1 MRESKLVRD
10 VALDCEVGE
19 EDASSPVRIIS
30 PRQENI
36 EDLTEIKEFEPI
48 VLEHSGRQDSQ
59 LYSVV
64 QESLPVNVEPEDL
77 QPSPSVGIWNE
88 DDIISRLNGIFS
100 YEDFLEHLDHELSNI
115 EVELL
120 AILWISTLVL
130 DSKETPKNS
139 KVQQTSEL
147 LEGIHGIRKRYLYSS
162 A

>member
-1 MRESKLVRD
+1 MRESQLVRD
-10 VALDCEVGE
+10 VVLDCEVGE

-59 LYSVV
+59 LYSEV

-77 QPSPSVGIWNE
+77 QPSPNVSIWNE

-115 EVELL
+115 EAELL
-120 AILWISTLVL
+120 AILRISTLVL

-147 LEGIHGIRKRYLYSS
+147 LEGIRGIRKRYLYSS